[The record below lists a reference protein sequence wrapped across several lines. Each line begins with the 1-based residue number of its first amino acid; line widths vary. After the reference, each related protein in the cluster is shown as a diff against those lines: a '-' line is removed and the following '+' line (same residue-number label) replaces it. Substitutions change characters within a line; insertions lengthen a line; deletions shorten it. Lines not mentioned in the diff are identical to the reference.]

1 MVVAETDAGQF
12 QKQVMK
18 YTVSLGEDQMVKD
31 HSLFQGGHE
40 SVSAGY
46 NFIRSVTGED
56 TSKDA
61 RLRTKFWLAFKP
73 RWRFVELV

>member
-31 HSLFQGGHE
+31 HS
-40 SVSAGY
+40 
-46 NFIRSVTGED
+46 
-56 TSKDA
+56 
-61 RLRTKFWLAFKP
+61 
-73 RWRFVELV
+73 